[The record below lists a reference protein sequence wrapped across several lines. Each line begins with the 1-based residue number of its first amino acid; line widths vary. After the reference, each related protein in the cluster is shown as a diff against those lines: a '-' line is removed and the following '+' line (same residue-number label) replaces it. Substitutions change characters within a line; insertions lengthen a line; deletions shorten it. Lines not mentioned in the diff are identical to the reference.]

1 MLSTDHC
8 SMEPKVVLMTGSCVL
23 TTQQNT
29 VVVLT
34 EKGVLEMSCSLRH
47 VITRSDRL
55 GFAAGAARTYCVP
68 RDLRWPRFALERLIG
83 KSLERAREKD
93 PGRKMR
99 RKTGPGVKVNVRRR
113 IPPCEA

>member
-1 MLSTDHC
+1 
-8 SMEPKVVLMTGSCVL
+8 MTGSCVL

-47 VITRSDRL
+47 VITRFDRL
-55 GFAAGAARTYCVP
+55 GFAAGAGRTYCVP
-68 RDLRWPRFALERLIG
+68 RDLRWPRFACAG
-83 KSLERAREKD
+83 FASLERAREKD